1 MSSTA
6 SDICKLI
13 IGAIFSSRV
22 CSLLGVSNNWCL
34 KGYTFNQI
42 MFTKGEKMGTRILS
56 SKARQR
62 NHDKYVLLFRSGKM
76 TELDRKNYDLAMTW
90 EGHGLVK
97 PLPIRPWFVKPLQLF
112 VVTLI
117 IGILVWAPTTA
128 YFLIRSRQ
136 LCLLPKFC
144 FGGL

>member
-1 MSSTA
+1 
-6 SDICKLI
+6 
-13 IGAIFSSRV
+13 
-22 CSLLGVSNNWCL
+22 
-34 KGYTFNQI
+34 
-42 MFTKGEKMGTRILS
+42 MGTRILS

-90 EGHGLVK
+90 EEHGLVK

-117 IGILVWAPTTA
+117 IGILVWATYHSIFLDPFTTVVLTA
-128 YFLIRSRQ
+128 EV
-136 LCLLPKFC
+136 LLWWVIARIIVAKM
-144 FGGL
+144 

>member
-1 MSSTA
+1 
-6 SDICKLI
+6 
-13 IGAIFSSRV
+13 
-22 CSLLGVSNNWCL
+22 
-34 KGYTFNQI
+34 